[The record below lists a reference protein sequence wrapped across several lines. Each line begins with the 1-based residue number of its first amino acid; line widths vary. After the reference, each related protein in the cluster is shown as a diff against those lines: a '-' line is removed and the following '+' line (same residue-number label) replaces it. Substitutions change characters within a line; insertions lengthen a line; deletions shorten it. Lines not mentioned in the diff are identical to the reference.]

1 MSNSIKKHPSL
12 CSIGDVIKFVILSP
26 YDTTTYSGEVT
37 AIADF
42 DRARPYGDILAT
54 YSAISKGAALIQKE
68 LIDPKLDTYLV
79 VRCTDGIVRAIG
91 YQWIED
97 ELVELTST
105 TATQDIRLFHVTP
118 EKAAQAISIL
128 RNSGF
133 ICKVVP
139 T

>member
-12 CSIGDVIKFVILSP
+12 CYIGDDIKFATISP
-26 YDTTTYSGEVT
+26 YDTSVYSGKVI
-37 AIADF
+37 AISDF
-42 DRARPYGDILAT
+42 DRARPYSDILAA
-54 YSAISKGAALIQKE
+54 YSAISKGAAIIQKE

-79 VRCTDGIVRAIG
+79 VKCTDDVVRAIG

-97 ELVELTST
+97 ELVELVSETNNH
-105 TATQDIRLFHVTP
+105 DIRLFHVTP

-133 ICKVVP
+133 ICKIIP
-139 T
+139 N